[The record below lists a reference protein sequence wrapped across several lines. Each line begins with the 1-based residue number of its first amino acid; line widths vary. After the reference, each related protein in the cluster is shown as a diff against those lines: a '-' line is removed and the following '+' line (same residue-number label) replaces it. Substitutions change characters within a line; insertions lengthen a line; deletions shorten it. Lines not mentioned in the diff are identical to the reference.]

1 VGRPKTPAA
10 MAVAAGIF
18 LSRIAGLLRD
28 RAFAHYLGNSLAAGA
43 FKAALRIP
51 NFLQN
56 LFGEGVLSAS
66 FIPVYARLRAE
77 GRDDEARQLAGS
89 VAAILILM
97 VTLLS
102 AVGVVFAP
110 EMIDILA
117 PGFEAPDV
125 RELTIN
131 LVRIMFPGIALLVM
145 SAWCLGILNSH
156 GYFLLSYVAPV
167 LWNLAII
174 GALIWSGQASNEGD
188 IGQNKLVVDVAWGT
202 VVGCVLQLTVQLP
215 LVFKLVRGMRLK
227 FGLNNPSVQKVVG
240 NFLPVLA
247 SRGVVQVSA
256 YVDGIIASF
265 LGPAIYSAMA
275 YAQTLYLLPISLF
288 GMSVS
293 AAELPAMSSVIG
305 DQNLIH
311 EQVQQKLVKGLARVA
326 FFVIPSVAAM
336 LVLGDVIIAAVY
348 QTGAFTPKDARDGWI
363 ILAGY
368 AIGLLPSTLGRLC
381 STAFYA
387 IGDSRTP
394 LKFACLRVALT
405 GGLGAFAALVLPQ
418 TLGLSLIAGAA
429 LLTSAAGLSSWL
441 EFALLRRAIGKVV
454 GSVKLQSG
462 LMLRLSSIAMGS
474 AALSYGTKTILP
486 KLNPIISGAFVLGI
500 FGICYLGLTI
510 WLGLGE
516 GLAMRAALAKR
527 VK

>member
-1 VGRPKTPAA
+1 
-10 MAVAAGIF
+10 
-18 LSRIAGLLRD
+18 
-28 RAFAHYLGNSLAAGA
+28 
-43 FKAALRIP
+43 
-51 NFLQN
+51 
-56 LFGEGVLSAS
+56 
-66 FIPVYARLRAE
+66 
-77 GRDDEARQLAGS
+77 
-89 VAAILILM
+89 
-97 VTLLS
+97 
-102 AVGVVFAP
+102 
-110 EMIDILA
+110 
-117 PGFEAPDV
+117 
-125 RELTIN
+125 
-131 LVRIMFPGIALLVM
+131 
-145 SAWCLGILNSH
+145 
-156 GYFLLSYVAPV
+156 
-167 LWNLAII
+167 
-174 GALIWSGQASNEGD
+174 
-188 IGQNKLVVDVAWGT
+188 
-202 VVGCVLQLTVQLP
+202 
-215 LVFKLVRGMRLK
+215 MRLK

-336 LVLGDVIIAAVY
+336 LVLGDVIIATVY